1 MFVQRQGAL
10 EGTLEAFE
18 GVDANRSGRSPD
30 DVALCGNWMMWMSR
44 LCGNWMMKL
53 GCPMPFLRTVTQSL
67 DPQDHSVVPDSFD
80 VRVKDSACKSA
91 MSVVV
96 LISHGCG
103 PCGPLAPLTGTVR
116 SGAPGA
122 S

>member
-18 GVDANRSGRSPD
+18 GVDANR
-30 DVALCGNWMMWMSR
+30 
-44 LCGNWMMKL
+44 
-53 GCPMPFLRTVTQSL
+53 
-67 DPQDHSVVPDSFD
+67 
-80 VRVKDSACKSA
+80 VKDSACQSA
-91 MSVVV
+91 MSVVM